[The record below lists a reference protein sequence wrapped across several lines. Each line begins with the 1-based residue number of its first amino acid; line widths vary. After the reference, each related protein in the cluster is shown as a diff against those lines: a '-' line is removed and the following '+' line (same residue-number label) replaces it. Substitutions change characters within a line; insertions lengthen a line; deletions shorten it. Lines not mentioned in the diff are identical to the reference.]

1 MDRVVPAHDINMGF
15 CISCHTERS
24 VGKDCVLCHY

>member
-15 CISCHTERS
+15 CITCHTERGVS
-24 VGKDCVLCHY
+24 KDCSVCHY